1 MTDMD
6 AAYYAENPDQFE
18 SLSEA
23 EQDAIISGGIL
34 GGSDGTGEEVSEDD
48 LDLVLKDDVDIS
60 AKDGKH
66 KIPYDELK
74 SARQSAHEE
83 KSRADQ
89 LQALADQQAQLIAD
103 LQEAKN
109 QDALTGGT
117 DAQDAVIDDFREEFS
132 DMLGENFEKYLSQVI
147 DEKVKPFREKAE
159 LAESKLKSIEDQRQQ
174 ELNAKAESEWE
185 KRVEAFESA
194 HPNWKEINDSPQFAS
209 WVSTLP
215 PEQQQG
221 LNNSSPENLKFIF
234 DAYVKEKGLAVKQ
247 EQTTVE
253 PPVKPVKVPTLLN
266 DVSGKSGEIS
276 PAERYMSMSKDQQA
290 AFLAK
295 IDDPAA
301 IEKLVADIKALQS

>member
-34 GGSDGTGEEVSEDD
+34 GGSDDADEEVSEDD
-48 LDLVLKDDVDIS
+48 LDLVLEGDVDIS
-60 AKDGKH
+60 TKDGKY
-66 KIPYDELK
+66 KIPYSELK

-147 DEKVKPFREKAE
+147 DEKVKPFKEKAE
-159 LAESKLKSIEDQRQQ
+159 LAESKLKSIEEQRQQ

-209 WVSTLP
+209 WVGTLP

-234 DAYVKEKGLAVKQ
+234 DAYAKEKGMTVKQ
-247 EQTTVE
+247 EQAIVE
-253 PPVKPVKVPTLLN
+253 PPVKSVKVPTLLN

-295 IDDPAA
+295 MDDPAA
-301 IEKLVADIKALQS
+301 IEKLVADIKMLQS

>member
-23 EQDAIISGGIL
+23 EQDAIISGGML
-34 GGSDGTGEEVSEDD
+34 GGSDDTGEEVSEDD
-48 LDLVLKDDVDIS
+48 LDLVLEGDVDIS

-74 SARQSAHEE
+74 SARQSAYEE

-147 DEKVKPFREKAE
+147 DEKVKPFREKAD
-159 LAESKLKSIEDQRQQ
+159 LAESKLKSIEDERQQ
-174 ELNAKAESEWE
+174 EVNKQAKDAWD
-185 KRVEAFESA
+185 KRVEAFESVY
-194 HPNWKEINDSPQFAS
+194 PNWEETNQSKEFIEWFEK
-209 WVSTLP
+209 LP
-215 PEQQQG
+215 EFQQQAAQTF
-221 LNNSSPENLKFIF
+221 NPENHKFIF
-234 DAYVKEKGLAVKQ
+234 DAYAKEKGITVKQ
-247 EQTTVE
+247 EQAIAE
-253 PPVKPVKVPTLLN
+253 PPVKSVKVPTLLN

-295 IDDPAA
+295 MDDPAA
-301 IEKLVADIKALQS
+301 IEKLVADIKMLQS